1 MKSRFVLIAT
11 TILVGIVHSHAN
23 DAALND
29 AALNDAALND
39 AALNDG
45 ALNDGADWLE
55 ARRREH
61 HPNAI

>member
-29 AALNDAALND
+29 AALNDG
-39 AALNDG
+39 ALNDG

>member
-29 AALNDAALND
+29 AALND
-39 AALNDG
+39 
-45 ALNDGADWLE
+45 GADWLE

>member
-11 TILVGIVHSHAN
+11 TILVGIVHSHA
-23 DAALND
+23 
-29 AALNDAALND
+29 NDAALND